1 MRTLHRTAAT
11 LAAGVLAVTLT
22 ACGSSDDETPNT
34 EPGTTTTEADQRSSA
49 AATTED
55 QDDNSGPNP
64 TQAGSPDGPDDQ
76 PSDDQDNDD
85 ADQDDEPTASGGDR
99 VEVTT
104 TGSLGAGAPYTLFT
118 VPSENIKCTVQTE
131 LRCDIEES
139 DTGVRSVLL
148 SADPGLHRINETN
161 DAGPYREL
169 ELQGTSGQVID
180 YGSTA
185 VAGAFECKSDH
196 DGMRCFR
203 QGDDSGFLISREST
217 RPIGRDQ

>member
-1 MRTLHRTAAT
+1 MNARTSCSAA
-11 LAAGVLAVTLT
+11 LIAGVLAITLT
-22 ACGSSDDETPNT
+22 ACGSSDDDTPAT
-34 EPGTTTTEADQRSSA
+34 TPEPGTTTTETDQRSSA

-55 QDDNSGPNP
+55 DSSGPNP
-64 TQAGSPDGPDDQ
+64 TQTGNPTDE
-76 PSDDQDNDD
+76 PSDDQNTDG
-85 ADQDDEPTASGGDR
+85 ADQADEPSTSGGDR

-118 VPSENIKCTVQTE
+118 VPSGNIKCSVSVE

-185 VAGAFECKSDH
+185 AAGEFECESEY

-203 QGDDSGFLISREST
+203 QGDDAGFLISREST

>member
-1 MRTLHRTAAT
+1 MFTTRRTLTTLSAVALTA
-11 LAAGVLAVTLT
+11 TLT
-22 ACGSSDDETPNT
+22 ACDSDDSGTTP
-34 EPGTTTTEADQRSSA
+34 EPGTTTTEANQSTST

-64 TQAGSPDGPDDQ
+64 TQTGDRSDADDQ

-85 ADQDDEPTASGGDR
+85 ADQGSEPTTSGGDR

-118 VPSENIKCTVQTE
+118 VPSGNIKCAVQTE

-148 SADPGLHRINETN
+148 SAEPGLHRINETN

-185 VAGAFECKSDH
+185 VAGPFECESDH